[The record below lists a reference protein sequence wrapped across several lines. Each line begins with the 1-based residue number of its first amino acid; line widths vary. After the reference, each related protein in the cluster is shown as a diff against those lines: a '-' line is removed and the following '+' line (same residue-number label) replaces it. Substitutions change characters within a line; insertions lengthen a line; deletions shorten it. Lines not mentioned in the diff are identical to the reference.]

1 MYDLFMGRWELERA
15 WDLLEEGDLL
25 EALEH
30 AERAYRRHPKDP
42 EARFLYG
49 YLRFTSD
56 GAYEGLRLMELG
68 AKAMGGEACA
78 ELWRIYGTE
87 FPAHLLDLA
96 RFLERRGL
104 PLPGDTAWAEAVL
117 EEQGLPPEVARE
129 VERWLYQEDIPSL
142 EGFFRKRPSPYPGY
156 LLVRLY
162 LARGAFLRA
171 QGLAGELGEVWG
183 GDWRVELAR
192 LLARFPQEGPSLAE
206 EARPLLARRP
216 KDPHLA
222 EGLALLALGVGEGRV
237 ALELDRAFDPPLR
250 ARFPHLEEPLEAE
263 EEGRPLV
270 PLGLFLSP
278 GRADVSP
285 PPFAWEAFRSWLPR
299 LGLGEL
305 TLWGRPF
312 LRSGLL
318 SPEDVGQEMREGVMR
333 LRFLEE
339 GRPPFVPLA
348 SLGELLGASP
358 EEREAASAA
367 ASPEELAHFRKAF
380 PDSLLLELYALLYRP
395 FGDWPEGRVRRLLR
409 EELPW
414 GVREAL
420 RLRLELGRDPLA
432 PLSPPEPPP
441 GDLWPE
447 EFLFTWLLLAPPEEE
462 VEEAF
467 LVPPGNRAVNLDWLN
482 VYPLRVRRL
491 EAQRPWRKEPLPEG
505 GGLEDWARRL
515 PLSLRTFWLVELEVD
530 EGMGLEDLLDPETLR
545 DLLEGLT
552 PGARSLLA
560 RLVREGRLPLSQA
573 EEKALAQLER
583 RFLAFVGAGEVGL
596 PGDLRRA
603 LFRAL

>member
-1 MYDLFMGRWELERA
+1 MGRWELERA

-171 QGLAGELGEVWG
+171 QGLAGELGEAWG

-206 EARPLLARRP
+206 EVRPLLARRP

-318 SPEDVGQEMREGVMR
+318 SPEDVRQEMREGVMR

-367 ASPEELAHFRKAF
+367 ASPGELAHFRKAF

-420 RLRLELGRDPLA
+420 RLRLELGRDPL
-432 PLSPPEPPP
+432 
-441 GDLWPE
+441 
-447 EFLFTWLLLAPPEEE
+447 
-462 VEEAF
+462 
-467 LVPPGNRAVNLDWLN
+467 
-482 VYPLRVRRL
+482 
-491 EAQRPWRKEPLPEG
+491 
-505 GGLEDWARRL
+505 
-515 PLSLRTFWLVELEVD
+515 
-530 EGMGLEDLLDPETLR
+530 
-545 DLLEGLT
+545 
-552 PGARSLLA
+552 
-560 RLVREGRLPLSQA
+560 
-573 EEKALAQLER
+573 
-583 RFLAFVGAGEVGL
+583 
-596 PGDLRRA
+596 
-603 LFRAL
+603 

>member
-318 SPEDVGQEMREGVMR
+318 SPEDVRQEMREGVMR

-367 ASPEELAHFRKAF
+367 ASPGELAHFRKAF

-420 RLRLELGRDPLA
+420 RLRCLLYTSPSPRD
-432 PLSPPEPPP
+432 
-441 GDLWPE
+441 
-447 EFLFTWLLLAPPEEE
+447 
-462 VEEAF
+462 
-467 LVPPGNRAVNLDWLN
+467 
-482 VYPLRVRRL
+482 
-491 EAQRPWRKEPLPEG
+491 
-505 GGLEDWARRL
+505 
-515 PLSLRTFWLVELEVD
+515 
-530 EGMGLEDLLDPETLR
+530 
-545 DLLEGLT
+545 
-552 PGARSLLA
+552 
-560 RLVREGRLPLSQA
+560 
-573 EEKALAQLER
+573 
-583 RFLAFVGAGEVGL
+583 
-596 PGDLRRA
+596 
-603 LFRAL
+603 

>member
-1 MYDLFMGRWELERA
+1 MKAPEYNPLMRRWDLERA

-25 EALEH
+25 GALEH

-56 GAYEGLRLMELG
+56 GVYEGLRLMELG

-104 PLPGDTAWAEAVL
+104 PLPGDAAWAEAVL
-117 EEQGLPPEVARE
+117 EEQGLPLEVARE

-162 LARGAFLRA
+162 LVRGAFLKA
-171 QGLAGELGEVWG
+171 QGLAGELGEAWG

-237 ALELDRAFDPPLR
+237 SLELDRSFDPPLR
-250 ARFPHLEEPLEAE
+250 DRFPRLQEPLEAA

-270 PLGLFLSP
+270 PLELFLP
-278 GRADVSP
+278 LGRADAP
-285 PPFAWEAFRSWLPR
+285 LPPFAREAFRPWLLR
-299 LGLGEL
+299 LGVEEL
-305 TLWGRPF
+305 ASWGRPF

-318 SPEDVGQEMREGVMR
+318 SPEDVGQEMREWVVR
-333 LRFLEE
+333 LRSLEE
-339 GRPPFVPLA
+339 GRPPFVPSA

-358 EEREAASAA
+358 EEREAAAAA
-367 ASPEELAHFRKAF
+367 ASPEEVAHFRKAF
-380 PDSLLLELYALLYRP
+380 PGSLLLELYALLYRP
-395 FGDWPEGRVRRLLR
+395 FREWPEGRVRRLLR

-420 RLRLELGRDPLA
+420 RLRLELKRDPLA
-432 PLSPPEPPP
+432 PPLPSRAPARGPMAGGVP
-441 GDLWPE
+441 LH
-447 EFLFTWLLLAPPEEE
+447 LAPPGS
-462 VEEAF
+462 
-467 LVPPGNRAVNLDWLN
+467 PGGGG
-482 VYPLRVRRL
+482 
-491 EAQRPWRKEPLPEG
+491 G
-505 GGLEDWARRL
+505 GGLPRPPREQGHVLGPPRGLPPPHTPPRGAKALAGETPSRRGR
-515 PLSLRTFWLVELEVD
+515 SGGLVPAPALQPQ
-530 EGMGLEDLLDPETLR
+530 G
-545 DLLEGLT
+545 
-552 PGARSLLA
+552 LLA
-560 RLVREGRLPLSQA
+560 RGPRG
-573 EEKALAQLER
+573 
-583 RFLAFVGAGEVGL
+583 G
-596 PGDLRRA
+596 
-603 LFRAL
+603 

>member
-1 MYDLFMGRWELERA
+1 M
-15 WDLLEEGDLL
+15 
-25 EALEH
+25 EH

-318 SPEDVGQEMREGVMR
+318 SPEDVRQEMREGVMR

-367 ASPEELAHFRKAF
+367 ASPESWPTSARPSPIASSWSSTPSYTGPLGIGPRGGCAACCGRSSPGGEGGPAPTPGARAGPPRPPF
-380 PDSLLLELYALLYRP
+380 PSRTPARGP
-395 FGDWPEGRVRRLLR
+395 MAG
-409 EELPW
+409 
-414 GVREAL
+414 GV
-420 RLRLELGRDPLA
+420 PLH
-432 PLSPPEPPP
+432 
-441 GDLWPE
+441 
-447 EFLFTWLLLAPPEEE
+447 LAPPGP
-462 VEEAF
+462 ARGGGGRG
-467 LVPPGNRAVNLDWLN
+467 LPRPPGNRAVNLDWLN

-491 EAQRPWRKEPLPEG
+491 GRKGPGGRNPFLRG
-505 GGLEDWARRL
+505 RSGGLGPPPA
-515 PLSLRTFWLVELEVD
+515 P
-530 EGMGLEDLLDPETLR
+530 
-545 DLLEGLT
+545 
-552 PGARSLLA
+552 
-560 RLVREGRLPLSQA
+560 
-573 EEKALAQLER
+573 
-583 RFLAFVGAGEVGL
+583 
-596 PGDLRRA
+596 
-603 LFRAL
+603 